1 MDRGAWQGYSPW
13 GCKELDMAKRLTWRT
28 VWRSLKKLKVE
39 LPYDLAVPPLDTYLD
54 ETLVRKDTYTS
65 IFIAVLFTIAQAW
78 RQPQCPLTD
87 KWIKKIW
94 YIYILQSQERM
105 K

>member
-1 MDRGAWQGYSPW
+1 M
-13 GCKELDMAKRLTWRT
+13 
-28 VWRSLKKLKVE
+28 
-39 LPYDLAVPPLDTYLD
+39 YLD

-78 RQPQCPLTD
+78 KQPKCPLTD